1 MYESKRTVPLHRRP
15 VLDLIGGKIDNRT
28 KIDSMMNTML
38 GAWEKAESERRD
50 NELPTR

>member
-1 MYESKRTVPLHRRP
+1 MYESKRTVPLHRRECA
-15 VLDLIGGKIDNRT
+15 DLIGAGINKHT

-50 NELPTR
+50 NELPSR